1 MMAMSNLVVC
11 GCLEWM
17 TYSCMGKA
25 LLSAPAVCVS
35 CHTAMK
41 NGKQSATVFIINGI
55 SHCVV
60 EPWMESMCLLML
72 QMKEVNITTTKASI
86 VLS

>member
-1 MMAMSNLVVC
+1 
-11 GCLEWM
+11 
-17 TYSCMGKA
+17 
-25 LLSAPAVCVS
+25 
-35 CHTAMK
+35 MK
-41 NGKQSATVFIINGI
+41 NGKQSATVFITDGI